1 MMMFR
6 SAVRRNAR
14 SGWTFGARPGWFLG
28 LAVAGLVGALGAGS
42 MSPAWGY
49 NPPTDVAGPLEVR
62 IEGPVEWDRLE
73 TPVPV
78 RVTIENRSAEVIQG
92 TVELKVI
99 DRWRAEPAGPLAFSV
114 QGTGKTTAEF
124 RVTAGAGSYSA
135 HYPLHALVRFQAGG
149 QEHVAHP
156 ILVVAT
162 SFPSAGLARPELP
175 WKPVRLAPHS
185 CLALWQIAARRVVVA
200 VFGQPPRVMPL
211 GWQGSELQ
219 TGGTVQVDQPVV
231 GGQHRQGLR
240 MHPPWQKGQVGTVWV
255 EYPVVLPPDGPVRL
269 DFANAMTPEGHSDG
283 VTFRVRVAEW
293 DAPADQ
299 PGKVVFERHTA
310 AKTWEPGQADLS
322 PWAGRTV
329 RVQLESHPGPKNNT
343 GWDSC
348 FWAEPTLSAGQP
360 PAPSPF
366 PPRELGGSRR
376 LGAAGHAGQFAVH
389 VWPGRRGLLDAPVAF
404 VRGGRMLAF
413 RGFEVQVLGSRLDDR
428 RCPLVLD
435 QVAQEPAEGLKVR
448 HRFESPLGPF
458 DLLGRLWV
466 EQGVLRARFWLENAP
481 SARPWLHAHLE
492 EVAAGPWSQ
501 PARQVYAGQ
510 GNVIRQ
516 PGAFR
521 LGFDGHRLSTSFV
534 GLDFEDASV
543 VQGVDVPPDHFE
555 VAPQRRHYSLHVPH
569 AQTMTFIAEAD
580 VWQGVKVWRKV
591 NGLKA
596 AGGVQRVAGR
606 FVFDLWGGRYADL
619 AEGLRQ
625 SFRYGLTDALAI
637 VHNWQRWGYD
647 YRLPDIFPPNP
658 RLGTLA
664 DMQALVRTCNEA
676 GVLLAMHDNYIDF
689 YPDAEGF
696 SYDEHIAFHGD
707 GRPVRA
713 WLNEH
718 RKAQSYRFRADRVAP
733 FLKRN
738 LKRIAKELAPTAYF
752 IDVWSSIGPYDYWT
766 AEGQFF
772 DRVFTRTTWGEHFSW
787 IRELLGNRAPQIS
800 ESGHDQLIGWLDG
813 SQANHLR
820 VGKPGTASRWG
831 SWCVWDIPHS
841 DAERTPWF
849 DAAHHDRFV
858 QHGAG
863 YPGRY
868 EGGLDS
874 RLHGIY
880 SDDYMCTEVLTGHP
894 PMVSQP
900 FGRDV
905 VRKYWLLAGLMRAL
919 ALRPL
924 ERVEYAGGDLH
935 RQHVV
940 WSGQAEVWVN
950 RGSTDW
956 TVAGHTL
963 PPYGFLA
970 RVPGPEGQVFVAL
983 ARWDGLIAELAQSP
997 NALYV
1002 NGRQV
1007 VDSKLPIR
1015 IAVAGARYAK
1025 GRLEVDLHWQ
1035 ADVPIPAGWVPFLHF
1050 CDAQGEIVFQAAH
1063 RPGRFE
1069 SPKSGAFDAMGVAT
1083 FPQTARPGEEFELRA
1098 GIYHPQTGQRLQV
1111 SGPDDGTQR
1120 IRLGTLRLLGQA
1132 EQITGVQWK
1141 PHPPQHDP
1149 LLARQNP
1156 DGKPV
1161 DFGPVVTCAG
1171 VRLVPERNRLLLI
1184 PLPQT
1189 PAGTEIVLRWDRL
1202 PWSLPQPAEVESLA
1216 PDGQVQSR
1224 RAVHRDG
1231 QQIRLV
1237 TQPGGFAYRLK
1248 SAQ

>member
-1 MMMFR
+1 MMTFR
-6 SAVRRNAR
+6 ICVRK
-14 SGWTFGARPGWFLG
+14 GWTFGAQPGRFLG
-28 LAVAGLVGALGAGS
+28 FVLAGLLAGLGAGG
-42 MSPAWGY
+42 MAKAWGY
-49 NPPTDVAGPLEVR
+49 DPPTDSAGPLEVR
-62 IEGPVEWDRLE
+62 IEGPAEWDRVE

-78 RVTIENRSAEVIQG
+78 RVIIQNRSTAEVQG
-92 TVELKVI
+92 TVQVKVI
-99 DRWRAEPAGPLAFSV
+99 DRWRVEPAGPAPFTV
-114 QGTGKTTAEF
+114 PGKEKTAAEF

-135 HYPLHALVRFQAGG
+135 HYPIHAWVRFHSGG
-149 QEHVAHP
+149 QEHLAHP

-162 SFPSAGLARPELP
+162 SFPSVAPAKPELP
-175 WKPVRLAPHS
+175 WKPVRLAPNS
-185 CLALWQIAARRVVVA
+185 RLALWQIAARRVVVA
-200 VFGQPPRVMPL
+200 VLGQPPQVMPL
-211 GWQGSELQ
+211 GWQGAEPQ
-219 TGGTVQVDQPVV
+219 TGGTVHVDQPAAA
-231 GGQHRQGLR
+231 GQRREGLR
-240 MHPPWQKGQVGTVWV
+240 MHPPWQKGMVGTVWV
-255 EYPVVLPPDGPVRL
+255 EYPVALPPAGPVWL

-293 DAPADQ
+293 DAPAGQ
-299 PGKVVFERHTA
+299 LGKVVFERHTA
-310 AKTWEPGQADLS
+310 AKTWEAGQADLS

-360 PAPSPF
+360 PEPMPF
-366 PPRELGGSRR
+366 PPADLAGSRR
-376 LGAAGHAGQFAVH
+376 LGSVGHAGQFAVH

-404 VRGGRMLAF
+404 AREGRLLAF
-413 RGFEVQVLGSRLDDR
+413 RGFEVRGLGSRLDDH
-428 RCPLVLD
+428 RCPLVLE
-435 QVAQEPAEGLKVR
+435 QVAPEPDEGLKVR

-466 EQGVLRARFWLENAP
+466 EQGVLRARFWLENTP
-481 SARPWLHAHLE
+481 SARPWLHVHLE
-492 EVAAGPWSQ
+492 DVGAGPWSQ

-521 LGFDGHRLSTSFV
+521 LGFDGHQLSTSFV
-534 GLDFEDASV
+534 GFDFENSSV
-543 VQGVDVPPDHFE
+543 VQGVDLPPDHFE
-555 VAPQRRHYSLHVPH
+555 VAPERRHYSLHVPH
-569 AQTMTFIAEAD
+569 AQTITFIPGAD
-580 VWQGVKVWRKV
+580 VWEGVKAWRQV

-619 AEGLRQ
+619 AAGLRQ
-625 SFRYGLTDALAI
+625 SFCYGLTDALAI

-647 YRLPDIFPPNP
+647 YRLPDIFPPNL
-658 RLGTLA
+658 RLGTLD
-664 DMQALVRTCNEA
+664 DMQSLIRTCNQA
-676 GVLLAMHDNYIDF
+676 GVLVAVHDNYIDF

-696 SYDEHIAFHGD
+696 SYEQHIAFHAD

-733 FLKRN
+733 FLQRN
-738 LKRIAKELAPTAYF
+738 LKRIAEELAPTAYF

-772 DRVFTRTTWGEHFSW
+772 DRVFTRSTWGEHFAW
-787 IRELLGNRAPQIS
+787 IRQLLGNRAPQIS

-831 SWCVWDIPHS
+831 SWCVWDIPHA

-880 SDDYMCTEVLTGHP
+880 SDDYMSTEVLTGHP

-905 VRKYWLLAGLMRAL
+905 VRKYWFLAELMQAL
-919 ALRPL
+919 ALRQID
-924 ERVEYAGGDLH
+924 RVEYVGGDLH
-935 RQHVV
+935 RQHVM

-970 RVPGPEGQVFVAL
+970 QVPGIQGKVRVAL
-983 ARWDGLIAELAQSP
+983 ARRDGVITELAQSP

-1015 IAVAGARYAK
+1015 VAVTGVRYAK
-1025 GRLEVDLHWQ
+1025 GGLEMDLQWQ
-1035 ADVPIPAGWVPFLHF
+1035 ADVPIPAGWVPFFHF
-1050 CDAQGEIVFQAAH
+1050 CDAQGEILFQAGHKPA
-1063 RPGRFE
+1063 RFDA
-1069 SPKSGAFDAMGVAT
+1069 PTQGAFIGHAAAVLPAT
-1083 FPQTARPGEEFELRA
+1083 LLPQQTVELRA
-1098 GIYHPQTGQRLQV
+1098 GVYHPASGERLSL
-1111 SGPDDGTQR
+1111 SGPDDGTRR
-1120 IRLGTLRLLGQA
+1120 IRLGTLRLMGQA
-1132 EQITGVQWK
+1132 GQITGVEWQ
-1141 PHPPQHDP
+1141 PQRPQPDP
-1149 LLARQNP
+1149 LQACQNP
-1156 DGKPV
+1156 EGKPV

-1171 VRLVPERNRLLLI
+1171 VRLMPEENRLLLI
-1184 PLPQT
+1184 PLPRT
-1189 PAGTEIVLRWDRL
+1189 PAHTEIVLRWDCL
-1202 PWSLPQPAEVESLA
+1202 PWTLPQPGHLEVLG
-1216 PDGQVQSR
+1216 PDRQVRSR
-1224 RAVHRDG
+1224 QPVRRDAS
-1231 QQIRLV
+1231 QIRLT
-1237 TQPGGFAYRLK
+1237 TQPDAFAYRLVG
-1248 SAQ
+1248 S